1 MDENDIVL
9 APDGDGILNV
19 DQSDFTDDQRL
30 LIDNTGFT
38 DSFSH
43 LTVGNESQ
51 SSDVLDMYVVA
62 KGMGELK
69 SNIDITIL
77 EGASARLIPNGGEQG
92 FGWDEENNEPY
103 YSTPQVIDVNATL
116 KSGSTFNYSW
126 NTYDNTSQANVDT
139 LNVIMEGDGPHH
151 LILQGGDLVRE
162 VNVAGMGDGDTL
174 KVYGAFGTI
183 IGYESHAMTFIEPD
197 GGRVMTVHFDQ
208 DTDMTKFTV
217 DDRGNVSYDDD
228 TYNPSPLDSIVKPDE
243 DGNLIIDQSEHKGDD
258 QLVVDNSGYLDKPSY
273 ITITNEF
280 QTDDVFD
287 FRIVGKTGGYITNVD
302 LVVSEGVN
310 AQLHPMWPGDPDPY
324 LERYGYFGHQ
334 AVNLSVTL
342 KPNSTFEYSSERV
355 GDHYRD
361 GNAGTVDITME
372 GDGPHHLILQADYLQ
387 SGVDSQVVT
396 ISGMKAGDTIHM
408 NSGWRDSMWWRT
420 DDDHELLYGIGHF
433 ASSKIVFDPE
443 TDMSKIRIDDT
454 GNISYACYLKG
465 THIATPEGE
474 AKVEDLKTGDK
485 VLTASGN
492 VATVKWLGHRTLF
505 KKRIPEKDAKRAF
518 PILFRKGCIAD
529 NVPHRDLIMSPG
541 HHVFFDGNLVP
552 AMALVNGISIVQ
564 QFEMQSFQYF
574 HVELEQFDILLAE
587 GVPAES
593 YVDTGNRS
601 MFQNAHEVAMNPD
614 FGPAE
619 GRPKVPGITVV
630 RKGPVVEAIRA
641 KLLERANWLQSPTD
655 KQQVA

>member
-1 MDENDIVL
+1 MCVARML
-9 APDGDGILNV
+9 TV
-19 DQSDFTDDQRL
+19 DQSDFTGDQRL
-30 LIDNTGFT
+30 LIDNTDYT
-38 DSFSH
+38 NSFSH

-77 EGASARLIPNGGEQG
+77 EGASARLIPTGGEQG
-92 FGWDEENNEPY
+92 FGWDDENVQPY

-116 KSGSTFNYSW
+116 KTGSTFNYSW

-208 DTDMTKFTV
+208 DTDMSKFTV
-217 DDRGNVSYDDD
+217 DDRGTVSYDDD

-258 QLVVDNSGYLDKPSY
+258 QLVIDNSGYKDKPSH

-287 FRIVGKTGGYITNVD
+287 FRIVGKSEGYINITNVD
-302 LVVSEGVN
+302 LVISEGVN
-310 AQLHPMWPGDPDPY
+310 AQLHPDYAGERDPELGDYYYYNHD
-324 LERYGYFGHQ
+324 

-342 KPNSTFEYSSERV
+342 KPNSTFEYSRELV
-355 GDHYRD
+355 GDSYSD

-372 GDGPHHLILQADYLQ
+372 GDGPHHLILQADRLQ
-387 SGVDSQVVT
+387 DSGHSRIVT

-408 NSGWRDSMWWRT
+408 NSTSRDKMWWRT
-420 DDDHELLYGIGHF
+420 GNDHELQYGSGPSS
-433 ASSKIVFDPE
+433 SSKIVFDPE
-443 TDMSKIRIDDT
+443 TDMSSIRVDDS

-474 AKVEDLKTGDK
+474 VKVEDLKAGDK
-485 VLTASGN
+485 VLTASGGI
-492 VATVKWLGHRTLF
+492 ATVKWLGYRTLF

-518 PILFRKGCIAD
+518 PILFKKGCIAD

-552 AMALVNGISIVQ
+552 AMALVNGKTIVQ
-564 QFEMQSFQYF
+564 QFEMQSFKYF

-587 GVPAES
+587 GAPAES
-593 YVDTGNRS
+593 YVDTGNRN

-619 GRPKVPGITVV
+619 GRPEVLGITVV

-641 KLLERANWLQSPTD
+641 KLLKRANWKRMPEAQ
-655 KQQVA
+655 KRAG